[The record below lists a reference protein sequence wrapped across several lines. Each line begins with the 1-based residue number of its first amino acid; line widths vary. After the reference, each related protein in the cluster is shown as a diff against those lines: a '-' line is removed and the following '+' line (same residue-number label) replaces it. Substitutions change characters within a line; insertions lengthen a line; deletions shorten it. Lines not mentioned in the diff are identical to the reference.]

1 MKNILL
7 LTLIIPALS
16 ACSLVGFAVGTATK
30 VVDTAVDVITEN
42 DTDTQN
48 ENDHAMA
55 FTAE

>member
-30 VVDTAVDVITEN
+30 VVGTAVDVVTEN
-42 DTDTQN
+42 DTDADS
-48 ENDHAMA
+48 DHAMA